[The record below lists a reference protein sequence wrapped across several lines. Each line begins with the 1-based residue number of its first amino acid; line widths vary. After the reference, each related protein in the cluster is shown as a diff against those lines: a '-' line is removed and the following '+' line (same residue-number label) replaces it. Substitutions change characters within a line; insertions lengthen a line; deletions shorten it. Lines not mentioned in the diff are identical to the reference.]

1 MRPVLT
7 QSQTIVFMTGIV
19 LFTFGFQTT
28 LCQGQTN
35 RNFENA
41 SQNTQDLQ
49 SRIRGETVQRQ
60 SEFLRVDTTSSQLA
74 KRVSTLEGRL
84 LLTRTYPTITIRE
97 ANAALDL
104 ARAQSREL
112 RSQPVKPSDV
122 QIAEEQLAI
131 SRAESQLAITLALQ
145 KERLLLCELNVL
157 DAERELLRT
166 TNFYALQERLAAR
179 GITTPQALAEDKMTL
194 NFSQKKLELMRLRLV
209 TQQTLEESMDAR
221 PNKAN
226 VKPTAA
232 SPNP

>member
-7 QSQTIVFMTGIV
+7 QSQTTVFMTGLV
-19 LFTFGFQTT
+19 LFLFGFQTT
-28 LCQGQTN
+28 FCQGQTN
-35 RNFENA
+35 PNFENA
-41 SQNTQDLQ
+41 LQNTQDLQ

-60 SEFLRVDTTSSQLA
+60 SEFLRVDTTNSQLA
-74 KRVSTLEGRL
+74 KRVSKLEGRL

-122 QIAEEQLAI
+122 QVAEEQLAI
-131 SRAESQLAITLALQ
+131 SRAESQLAIALALQ

>member
-7 QSQTIVFMTGIV
+7 QSQTTVFMTGLV

-28 LCQGQTN
+28 LSQGQTN

-41 SQNTQDLQ
+41 SQNTEDLQ

-131 SRAESQLAITLALQ
+131 SRAESQLAIAVALQ

-194 NFSQKKLELMRLRLV
+194 NFSQKRLELMRLRLV

-226 VKPTAA
+226 VKPPAA